1 MIQITKGN
9 PTEEEIVIIA
19 SFLNK
24 KKSIDKND
32 ILSSKAKKVSLWKS
46 SGMPDKNFSN
56 NKSMWKHS

>member
-24 KKSIDKND
+24 KKSIEKKNT
-32 ILSSKAKKVSLWKS
+32 KKISLWKLN
-46 SGMPDKNFSN
+46 GMPDKNFSN